1 MERVYSGLNPLLV
14 ECTNYKI
21 GKYLVRWDV
30 KEEQHAN
37 DGMESQSKV
46 ASFYQ
51 QEFLHKPTLEEVKS
65 LITSWYDEQITAR
78 IVEGFMYEGLS
89 VWLSN
94 ENQLNYKV
102 AYDMAVQSDGA
113 NLPVTFK
120 FYDNDGAEYRT
131 FNTLAEITDFYTAM
145 VSYIQQNLIDGW
157 QEKDRIDWS
166 PYEAALA

>member
-65 LITSWYDEQITAR
+65 LITSWYDDKITAR
-78 IVEGFMYEGLS
+78 IVEGFVYDGLS

-120 FYDNDGAEYRT
+120 FYDNDVAEYRT

-166 PYEAALA
+166 PYEAALV

>member
-65 LITSWYDEQITAR
+65 LITSWYDDKITAR
-78 IVEGFMYEGLS
+78 IVEGFVYDGLS

-120 FYDNDGAEYRT
+120 FYDNDVAEYRT
-131 FNTLAEITDFYTAM
+131 FNTWAEITDFYTAM

-166 PYEAALA
+166 PYEAALV

>member
-21 GKYLVRWDV
+21 GKYIVRWDV
-30 KEEQHAN
+30 KEEQQAN

-65 LITSWYDEQITAR
+65 LITSWYDDKITSR
-78 IVEGFMYEGLS
+78 IVEGFVYDGLS

-120 FYDNDGAEYRT
+120 FYDNNGTMYRT
-131 FNTLAEITDFYTAM
+131 FDTLSEITDFYTKM
-145 VSYIQQNLIDGW
+145 TSHIQQCLVEGW
-157 QEKDRIDWS
+157 NEKDKIDWS
-166 PYEAALA
+166 PYEEALG

>member
-30 KEEQHAN
+30 KEEQRAN
-37 DGMESQSKV
+37 DGMESQSKG

-51 QEFLHKPTLEEVKS
+51 QEFLHKPTIEEVKS
-65 LITSWYDEQITAR
+65 LITSWYDDQITAR
-78 IVEGFMYEGLS
+78 IVEGFVYDGLS

-102 AYDMAVQSDGA
+102 AYDMAVQSDGS

-120 FYDNDGAEYRT
+120 FYDNDKPLYRT
-131 FNTLAEITDFYTAM
+131 FDTLSEITDFYTKM
-145 VSYIQQNLIDGW
+145 TSHIQQCLVDGW
-157 QEKDRIDWS
+157 NEKDKIDWS
-166 PYEAALA
+166 PYEEALG